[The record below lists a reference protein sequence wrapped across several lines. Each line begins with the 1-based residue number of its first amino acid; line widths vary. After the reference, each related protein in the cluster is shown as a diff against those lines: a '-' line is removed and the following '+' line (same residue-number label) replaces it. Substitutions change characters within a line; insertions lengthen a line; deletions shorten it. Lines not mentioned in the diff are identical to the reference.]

1 MAEVVILSAVAKIG
15 VALGNE
21 AMNQATLQ
29 FNNFITQ
36 LTELQGSMGR
46 IRRELRLMHEYLCRM
61 DIRNRN
67 NQTYEIW
74 VEEVRMFVHG
84 IEDIV
89 DEYLH
94 LVGQKHDSG
103 WSACLKKGFKQP
115 NVFFSLNRIASL
127 VKEAEVNLV
136 HLFQAKDRWVSM
148 VDSGYM
154 NDSSYIVERSQHL
167 ASTSR
172 SLAEE
177 DLVEVDGNRKKLEQW
192 LAGDELERSVI
203 VLHGMGGLGKT
214 TLAANV
220 YRKETENFDCHCW
233 VSVSQTYSREDV
245 LKN

>member
-1 MAEVVILSAVAKIG
+1 
-15 VALGNE
+15 
-21 AMNQATLQ
+21 
-29 FNNFITQ
+29 
-36 LTELQGSMGR
+36 
-46 IRRELRLMHEYLCRM
+46 
-61 DIRNRN
+61 
-67 NQTYEIW
+67 
-74 VEEVRMFVHG
+74 MFVHG

-103 WSACLKKGFKQP
+103 WSAYMKKGFKQP
-115 NVFFSLNRIASL
+115 NVFFSLNRVASL

-136 HLFQAKDRWVSM
+136 HLFQAKDRWVLM

-167 ASTSR
+167 ASTSH

-192 LAGDELERSVI
+192 LAGDELERYVI